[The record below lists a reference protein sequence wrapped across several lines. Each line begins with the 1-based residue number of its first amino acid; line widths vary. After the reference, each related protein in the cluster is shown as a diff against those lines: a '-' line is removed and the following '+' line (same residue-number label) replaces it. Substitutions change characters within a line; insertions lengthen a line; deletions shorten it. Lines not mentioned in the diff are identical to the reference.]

1 MRAHRR
7 RIPDNKI
14 DNTASFFY
22 MPDEIF
28 KEGINILG
36 RRFASPDAGRDVLQF
51 NPCLKHKLIRHT
63 TRHFAETELA
73 PIAADIDRERIFPRE
88 VIAKM
93 AKLNYFGL
101 QAPKAYGGAALDSIS
116 AAIVVEEISRVC
128 AAVGLCVTVHNG
140 VAVYPFLRFANE
152 AQKKKYLPELASGR
166 AIGAFSLTEANA
178 GSDAGSVETTAT
190 KKGGNFILSGT
201 KIFVTN
207 GGVCDVALIFA
218 LTSSPQSKLQSSVF
232 IVESGFAGFLR
243 GELEDLC
250 GMRANPVSSLF
261 FEDCPVPEENLLGR
275 QGDGMKIGLATLD
288 NGRIGVAAQALGI
301 AQGAMEAA
309 VKYAKERQQ
318 FKKPLASQQTIQNYI
333 ADMAT
338 EIMAARLLLY
348 RACDLKD
355 AGLPFGA
362 EASMAKL
369 YCSTV
374 ASKVTGLAVQIH
386 GGYGYSKEYDVE
398 RYFRDAKVTEIY
410 EGTSEIQRMVIAR
423 AILTQPM
430 M

>member
-1 MRAHRR
+1 M
-7 RIPDNKI
+7 
-14 DNTASFFY
+14 
-22 MPDEIF
+22 
-28 KEGINILG
+28 
-36 RRFASPDAGRDVLQF
+36 QF
-51 NPCLKHKLIRHT
+51 NPCMKHKLIRNS

-73 PIAADIDRERIFPRE
+73 PLAAEIDQQRIFPRD

-93 AKLNYFGL
+93 KDLNYFGL
-101 QAPKAYGGAALDSIS
+101 QVPKEYGGAALDSIS
-116 AAIVVEEISRVC
+116 GAIVVEEISRVC

-140 VAVYPFLRFANE
+140 VAIYPLLRFANTR
-152 AQKKKYLPELASGR
+152 QKEIYLPRMSSGKT
-166 AIGAFSLTEANA
+166 IGAFSLTEANA
-178 GSDAGSVETTAT
+178 GSDAGSVETTAV
-190 KKGGNFILSGT
+190 KSGSDYVLNGT

-218 LTSSPQSKLQSSVF
+218 LTSSPDNRLQSSVF
-232 IVESGFAGFLR
+232 IVESAFPGFLR

-261 FEDCPVPEENLLGR
+261 LEDCRVPHANLLGK

-318 FKKPLASQQTIQNYI
+318 FKKPIASQQTIQNYL

-348 RACDLKD
+348 RACELKD
-355 AGLPFGA
+355 AGQPFGC

-374 ASKVTGLAVQIH
+374 ASRVTGLAVQIH

-410 EGTSEIQRMVIAR
+410 EGTSEIQRVVIAR
-423 AILTQPM
+423 AILAQPIL
-430 M
+430 

>member
-1 MRAHRR
+1 M
-7 RIPDNKI
+7 
-14 DNTASFFY
+14 
-22 MPDEIF
+22 
-28 KEGINILG
+28 
-36 RRFASPDAGRDVLQF
+36 
-51 NPCLKHKLIRHT
+51 KHKLIRNS

-73 PIAADIDRERIFPRE
+73 PIAPEIDQQRRFPRDI
-88 VIAKM
+88 IAKM
-93 AKLNYFGL
+93 RDLDYFGL
-101 QAPKAYGGAALDSIS
+101 QVPKEYGGAALDSIS
-116 AAIVVEEISRVC
+116 TAIVVEELSRVC

-140 VAVYPFLRFANE
+140 VAVYPILQFANPS
-152 AQKKKYLPELASGR
+152 QKEIYLPQLASGSM
-166 AIGAFSLTEANA
+166 IGAFSLTEANA
-178 GSDAGSVETTAT
+178 GSDAGSVETTAV
-190 KKGGNFILSGT
+190 KKGSHYILNGT

-207 GGVCDVALIFA
+207 GGVCDLALIFA
-218 LTSSPQSKLQSSVF
+218 LTSSPDNKLQSSVF
-232 IVESGFAGFLR
+232 IVESKFPGFLR

-261 FEDCPVPEENLLGR
+261 FENCPVPAVNLLGK

-318 FKKPLASQQTIQNYI
+318 FKKPIASQQTIQNYI

-348 RACDLKD
+348 RACELKD
-355 AGLPFGA
+355 AGVPFGC

-369 YCSTV
+369 YCSQV

-423 AILTQPM
+423 AMLSQSM

>member
-1 MRAHRR
+1 M
-7 RIPDNKI
+7 
-14 DNTASFFY
+14 
-22 MPDEIF
+22 
-28 KEGINILG
+28 
-36 RRFASPDAGRDVLQF
+36 
-51 NPCLKHKLIRHT
+51 KHKLIRNSA
-63 TRHFAETELA
+63 RNFAETELA
-73 PIAADIDRERIFPRE
+73 SIAAEIDQQRIFPRN

-93 AKLNYFGL
+93 KELNYFGL
-101 QAPKAYGGAALDSIS
+101 QVPKEYGGAALDSIS
-116 AAIVVEEISRVC
+116 SAIVVEEISRVC

-140 VAVYPFLRFANE
+140 VAVYPVLRFAN
-152 AQKKKYLPELASGR
+152 AGQKEKYLPQLATGNV
-166 AIGAFSLTEANA
+166 IGAFSLTEANA
-178 GSDAGSVETTAT
+178 GSDAGSVETTAVKNET
-190 KKGGNFILSGT
+190 NYILNGT

-218 LTSSPQSKLQSSVF
+218 LTSSPVNKLQSSVF
-232 IVESGFAGFLR
+232 IVESKFPGFLR

-261 FEDCPVPEENLLGR
+261 FEDCPVPEENLLG
-275 QGDGMKIGLATLD
+275 QLGDGMKIGLATLD

-318 FKKPLASQQTIQNYI
+318 FKKPIASQQTIQNYI

-348 RACDLKD
+348 RACELKD
-355 AGLPFGA
+355 AGAPFGC

-369 YCSTV
+369 YCSSV
-374 ASKVTGLAVQIH
+374 ASKVTGLALQIH

-398 RYFRDAKVTEIY
+398 RYFRDARVTEIY

-423 AILTQPM
+423 AILSQPM

>member
-1 MRAHRR
+1 M
-7 RIPDNKI
+7 
-14 DNTASFFY
+14 
-22 MPDEIF
+22 
-28 KEGINILG
+28 
-36 RRFASPDAGRDVLQF
+36 
-51 NPCLKHKLIRHT
+51 KHKLIRNSV
-63 TRHFAETELA
+63 RHFAEAELA
-73 PIAADIDRERIFPRE
+73 PIAAEIDQQRRFPRE
-88 VIAKM
+88 VITKM
-93 AKLNYFGL
+93 RDLNYFGL
-101 QAPKAYGGAALDSIS
+101 QVPKEYGGAEMDSIS
-116 AAIVVEEISRVC
+116 SAIVVEEISRVC

-140 VAVYPFLRFANE
+140 VAVYPFLQFGNKN
-152 AQKKKYLPELASGR
+152 QKEKYLQQLSAGDV
-166 AIGAFSLTEANA
+166 IGAFSLTEANA
-178 GSDAGSVETTAT
+178 GSDAGSVETTAVKNNET
-190 KKGGNFILSGT
+190 YILNGT

-207 GGVCDVALIFA
+207 GGICDVALIFA
-218 LTSSPQSKLQSSVF
+218 LTSSPENKIQSSVF
-232 IVESGFAGFLR
+232 IVESKFPGFLR

-261 FEDCPVPEENLLGR
+261 LEDCHVPEENLLGKL
-275 QGDGMKIGLATLD
+275 GDGMKIGLATLD

-318 FKKPLASQQTIQNYI
+318 FKKPIASQQTIQNYI

-348 RACDLKD
+348 RACELKD
-355 AGLPFGA
+355 AGAPFGCD
-362 EASMAKL
+362 ASMAKL
-369 YCSTV
+369 YCSSV

-423 AILTQPM
+423 ATLSQPIL
-430 M
+430 